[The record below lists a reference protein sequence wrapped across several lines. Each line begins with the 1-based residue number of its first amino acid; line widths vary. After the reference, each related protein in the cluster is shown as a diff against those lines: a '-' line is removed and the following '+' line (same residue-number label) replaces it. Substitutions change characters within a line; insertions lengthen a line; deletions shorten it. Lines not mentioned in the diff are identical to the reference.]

1 MGNNFGGGDDE
12 DTLLFQTAPGPE
24 SSSPQKC
31 SSSIVRNE
39 TSGYPARSFQ
49 HLNTENYGIKQGQVS
64 LLGNNNFSVF
74 RSEPGPSLPH
84 AGIRSSP
91 TLDTI
96 EATIKTESFNKSAAR
111 DVVHPT
117 MGQETEEIY
126 DQGMVMFSAFD
137 DIETKDFNENS
148 SSDSDLEIYAT
159 DTLLTV
165 SLQEEEIARIVRDHD
180 LVYFSV
186 NFGEVLIKEMLM
198 CSMFGVQV
206 STSSALQGYKLQ
218 VERMTRIANA
228 LPAFTSLCKQD
239 QVILTSHWLTIL
251 ISDWSRWRC

>member
-1 MGNNFGGGDDE
+1 MKCLTVGMNPDCVLSEEERKKRFRRINNFGGGDDE

-206 STSSALQGYKLQ
+206 RGGMHCGPRECSSRYQLYEHLFCMFWAS
-218 VERMTRIANA
+218 N
-228 LPAFTSLCKQD
+228 
-239 QVILTSHWLTIL
+239 
-251 ISDWSRWRC
+251 

>member
-1 MGNNFGGGDDE
+1 
-12 DTLLFQTAPGPE
+12 
-24 SSSPQKC
+24 
-31 SSSIVRNE
+31 
-39 TSGYPARSFQ
+39 
-49 HLNTENYGIKQGQVS
+49 
-64 LLGNNNFSVF
+64 
-74 RSEPGPSLPH
+74 
-84 AGIRSSP
+84 
-91 TLDTI
+91 LDTI